1 MSLLWVLSALAETF
15 DVATCPA
22 LLSDPAQPAT
32 VQAAAAAAG
41 WADVEVRKR
50 YICEVARIAPA
61 DAVLAAQG
69 VSLADRAHAA
79 WQMRHDARL
88 LARAMMKDEAEV
100 EALRARDQEKYGNPE
115 GPTFE
120 YLVEKGKKDGKAD
133 DAVYE
138 GIIASASKTNP
149 DINAALGL

>member
-1 MSLLWVLSALAETF
+1 
-15 DVATCPA
+15 
-22 LLSDPAQPAT
+22 
-32 VQAAAAAAG
+32 
-41 WADVEVRKR
+41 
-50 YICEVARIAPA
+50 
-61 DAVLAAQG
+61 
-69 VSLADRAHAA
+69 
-79 WQMRHDARL
+79 
-88 LARAMMKDEAEV
+88 
-100 EALRARDQEKYGNPE
+100 LRARDQEKYGNPE